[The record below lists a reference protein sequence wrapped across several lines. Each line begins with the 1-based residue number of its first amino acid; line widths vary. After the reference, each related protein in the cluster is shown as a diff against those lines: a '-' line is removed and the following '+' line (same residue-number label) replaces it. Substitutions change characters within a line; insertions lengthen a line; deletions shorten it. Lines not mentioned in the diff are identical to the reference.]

1 MHLEAFQET
10 LVSELGTKTA
20 FTIPVL
26 GGIPVAESVVVTWI
40 VMAVW
45 MALTLALTRKLSVD
59 RPGKVQVALES
70 AVGFLNGFVKTNI
83 GAHWKSF
90 APYLGTVALYIGLS
104 NMIGVFGLAPPTKD
118 INVTA
123 ALALMSMLL
132 IYGAQFRYN
141 GLLGG
146 LKRFAEPMPLLL
158 PINLMEVA
166 VRPLALCMRLF
177 GNVLGAYLI
186 MEMIKLVVPA
196 VLPAVF
202 SIYFDLFDGL
212 IQTVVFVF
220 LTTLFTGEGIQEEE
234 SSKPSASI

>member
-1 MHLEAFQET
+1 MG
-10 LVSELGTKTA
+10 ELGNHTA

-26 GGIPVAESVVVTWI
+26 GGIPVAQSVVVSWI

-45 MALTLALTRKLSVD
+45 MVLALVLTRNLRVE
-59 RPGKVQVALES
+59 RPGKAQVALES
-70 AVGFLNGFVKTNI
+70 AVGLLNGFVRENL
-83 GAHWKSF
+83 GSHWKPF
-90 APYLGTVALYIGLS
+90 APWLGTVALYIGLS
-104 NMIGVFGLAPPTKD
+104 NMIGIFGLTPPTKD
-118 INVTA
+118 ISVTA

-146 LKRFAEPMPLLL
+146 LREFAQPMPLLL

-177 GNVLGAYLI
+177 GNILGAYII
-186 MEMIKLVVPA
+186 MEMLKLVVPA
-196 VLPAVF
+196 VLPAIF
-202 SIYFDLFDGL
+202 SLYFDLFDGA

-220 LTTLFTGEGIQEEE
+220 LTTLFTGEGIKEEE
-234 SSKPSASI
+234 SNKAKLKGEI